1 MPPLRRLLARSWELR
16 LLVLAAL
23 VGVLGFALVTAT
35 AQLRQGAGPL
45 SALPPALLPPAV
57 LALSFFAI
65 HFLLCWRQTESE
77 QLILPIVALLVTI
90 GAIMIWR
97 LRPPE
102 AVWQQLL
109 RGFLPGVGLMALLV
123 WRPRLV
129 ERIRQ
134 DWPVLISLGGLVLLI
149 ATAFFGVTDET
160 GARLSLKLGPLPAI
174 QTSEIIKLALI
185 IFLAWYIES
194 EGQAAEGRART
205 YLGWLRLPAI
215 QYMIPG
221 LLFVS
226 LATLALIMMS
236 DFGAILILG
245 GLFVAMLYAGFQPRI
260 FFTIVGIGLAMSLV
274 VAVVLALTW
283 SPPLVIQ
290 QRFAAF
296 LNPWSAAPLIIAGQP
311 TGATI
316 AEGPGYQIQQAIY
329 ATIAGGVTGTGL
341 GFGYP
346 GFVPLAHSDFIFAAI
361 LEEMGAAVAVALLG
375 LFAILLLR
383 LLRVAM
389 LLPPGQVFERILLVG
404 IAAHLF
410 IQVTV
415 MIGGTLNA
423 LPLTGVT
430 VPFLSQ
436 GGIALMVNLIEIGLA
451 LALVQRLKEQ
461 AG

>member
-1 MPPLRRLLARSWELR
+1 MTQLRHFFSRTWELR
-16 LLVLAAL
+16 LLAL
-23 VGVLGFALVTAT
+23 VAVVGGLGFTLVTAT
-35 AQLRQGAGPL
+35 TQLRQGAEPL
-45 SALPPALLPPAV
+45 AALPSALLPPAILL
-57 LALSFFAI
+57 LALVAL
-65 HFLLCWRQTESE
+65 HLLLCWRQTQSE
-77 QLILPIVALLVTI
+77 QLILPIMGLLVTI
-90 GAIMIWR
+90 GLIIIWR
-97 LRPPE
+97 LRPPA

-109 RGFLPGVGLMALLV
+109 RGFIPGAGLMAILIL
-123 WRPRLV
+123 RPRLV

-134 DWPVLISLGGLVLLI
+134 EWPLLISLGGLVLLFL
-149 ATAFFGVTDET
+149 TAFFGVTDET

-205 YLGWLRLPAI
+205 FLGWLRLPAI

-221 LLFVS
+221 VLFVS
-226 LATLALIMMS
+226 IATLALIMMS

-245 GLFVAMLYAGFQPRI
+245 GLFVAMLYAGFQSRI
-260 FFTIVGIGLAMSLV
+260 FFTIFGIGLALSLLM
-274 VAVVLALTW
+274 AVVLAFTW
-283 SPPLVIQ
+283 SPPQVIQ
-290 QRFAAF
+290 QRFAAYS
-296 LNPWSAAPLIIAGQP
+296 NPWSNAPLIVGGQP
-311 TGATI
+311 SGTTI
-316 AEGPGYQIQQAIY
+316 AEGPGYQIQQAVY
-329 ATIAGGVTGTGL
+329 ATIAGGVSGTGL

-361 LEEMGAAVAVALLG
+361 LEEMGGAVAVAILA

-389 LLPPGQVFERILLVG
+389 LLPPEQVFERILLVG

-415 MIGGTLNA
+415 MVGGTLNA

-436 GGIALMVNLIEIGLA
+436 GGIALMVNMTEMGLA

-461 AG
+461 PQ

>member
-1 MPPLRRLLARSWELR
+1 MPPLRQLFARSWELR
-16 LLVLAAL
+16 LLGLVTL
-23 VGVLGFALVTAT
+23 VGMLGFALVTAT
-35 AQLRQGAGPL
+35 AQLRQGAEPL
-45 SALPPALLPPAV
+45 PALPPAMLPPV
-57 LALSFFAI
+57 VVALSLLAV
-65 HFLLCWRQTESE
+65 HVLLCRRQTESE
-77 QLILPIVALLVTI
+77 QLILPIVGLLVTV

-109 RGFLPGVGLMALLV
+109 RGFLPGIALMALLV
-123 WRPRLV
+123 VRPRLV

-134 DWPVLISLGGLVLLI
+134 EWPLLISLGGLLLLI
-149 ATAFFGVTDET
+149 ATAFFGVTDAS

-194 EGQAAEGRART
+194 EGRAAEARART
-205 YLGWLRLPAI
+205 FLGGLRLPAI
-215 QYMIPG
+215 QYFIPG

-226 LATLALIMMS
+226 LATLALIVMS

-245 GLFVAMLYAGFQPRI
+245 GLFVAMLYAGFETRI
-260 FFTIVGIGLAMSLV
+260 FFTIFGIGLALSLL
-274 VAVVLALTW
+274 VAVVLAFTW
-283 SPPLVIQ
+283 SPPPVIQ

-296 LNPWSAAPLIIAGQP
+296 LNPWSAAPLIVGGRP
-311 TGATI
+311 TGLTI

-329 ATIAGGVTGTGL
+329 AAIAGGVTGTGL
-341 GFGYP
+341 GFGNP
-346 GFVPLAHSDFIFAAI
+346 GFVPLAHSDFIFAAV
-361 LEEMGAAVAVALLG
+361 LEEMGAAVALALLA

-383 LLRVAM
+383 LLRLAM
-389 LLPPGQVFERILLVG
+389 LLPPEQIFERILLVG

-415 MIGGTLNA
+415 MVGGTLNA

-436 GGIALMVNLIEIGLA
+436 GGVALMVNLTEMGLA
-451 LALVQRLKEQ
+451 LALVQRLKEP
-461 AG
+461 AR

>member
-1 MPPLRRLLARSWELR
+1 MALLRRFLSRSWELR
-16 LLVLAAL
+16 LLALVTL
-23 VGVLGFALVTAT
+23 VGVLGFTLVTAAT
-35 AQLRQGAGPL
+35 QLRQGVDPL
-45 SALPPALLPPAV
+45 PALAPALLPPVV
-57 LALSFFAI
+57 LALALFAI
-65 HFLLCWRQTESE
+65 HFLLCWRQIEAE
-77 QLILPIVALLVTI
+77 QLILPIVGLLVTI
-90 GAIMIWR
+90 GVIMIWR
-97 LRPPE
+97 LRPPA

-109 RGFLPGVGLMALLV
+109 RGFVPGVGLMAILI

-129 ERIRQ
+129 ERVRQ
-134 DWPVLISLGGLVLLI
+134 EWPVLISLGGLMLLI

-174 QTSEIIKLALI
+174 QTSEMIKLTLI

-205 YLGWLRLPAI
+205 FLGWLRLPAI

-221 LLFVS
+221 VLFVS

-245 GLFVAMLYAGFQPRI
+245 GLFVAMLYAGFQSRI
-260 FFTIVGIGLAMSLV
+260 FFTMFGIGLALSLLM
-274 VAVVLALTW
+274 AVILAFTW
-283 SPPLVIQ
+283 SPPQVIQ
-290 QRFAAF
+290 QRLAAF
-296 LNPWSAAPLIIAGQP
+296 LNPWSTAPLIVGGQP
-311 TGATI
+311 IGVTI
-316 AEGPGYQIQQAIY
+316 AEGPGYQIQQAVY
-329 ATIAGGVTGTGL
+329 ATIAGGVSGTGL

-346 GFVPLAHSDFIFAAI
+346 GFVPLSHSDFIFAAI

-389 LLPPGQVFERILLVG
+389 RLPSEQVFERMLLVG
-404 IAAHLF
+404 IAVHLF

-415 MIGGTLNA
+415 MVGGTLNA

-436 GGIALMVNLIEIGLA
+436 GGIALMINMTEIGLA
-451 LALVQRLKEQ
+451 LALVQRLKDRST
-461 AG
+461 